1 MGVFTKWIALLSF
14 AMAVSSVS
22 AVNSSWSGGSDLI
35 FDSQEG
41 GSELS
46 AKYSVKPS
54 GYDNKIGVTL
64 RVSGQGFRVKTLN
77 NRHLVSLHLLPDGK
91 SQVIKILD
99 VAFIQYNKEDYVI
112 PHRLSAEVKSIST
125 AEDIRSFVNKLKKN
139 SNHSSSLALDTAL
152 RHFSNK
158 PESLLVLQASEALGE
173 AGITGSSHPHL
184 LPLYWFATRLPHAA
198 KRQPRERRATGGC
211 TRSPIGGNCL
221 GMCGF
226 RCYCWRFVCGDCC
239 FHTGCYQHDR
249 CCRRRFISTSCLLPF
264 RFSCTRYP
272 SYPRC
277 IKKKKR
283 WWG

>member
-1 MGVFTKWIALLSF
+1 MLCLAVV
-14 AMAVSSVS
+14 VSSAS
-22 AVNSSWSGGSDLI
+22 AAAANMSGGSDLK
-35 FDSQEG
+35 FDIQGG
-41 GSELS
+41 GSEVS

-99 VAFIQYNKEDYVI
+99 VAFIQYDKEDYVI

-139 SNHSSSLALDTAL
+139 YNQSSSLALDTVL

-198 KRQPRERRATGGC
+198 KRQPRERRAVTTTSRSRRQIWYGC
-211 TRSPIGGNCL
+211 RRYPRGRNCL
-221 GMCGF
+221 GMCGL
-226 RCYCWRFVCGDCC
+226 RCYCWSFVCGDCC
-239 FHTGCYQHDR
+239 YHRGCYEHDI
-249 CCRRRFISTSCLLPF
+249 CCGRSFFSLSCLLPF
-264 RFSCTRYP
+264 GFTCNHYP
-272 SYPRC
+272 SYPSC
-277 IKKKKR
+277 R